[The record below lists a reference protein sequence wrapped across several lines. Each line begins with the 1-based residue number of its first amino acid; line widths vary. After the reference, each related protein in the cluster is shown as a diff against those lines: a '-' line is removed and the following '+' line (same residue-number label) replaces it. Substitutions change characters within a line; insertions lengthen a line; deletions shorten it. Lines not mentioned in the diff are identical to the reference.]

1 MEGRKVLVT
10 GGAGFLGSHLI
21 ERLCERN
28 AVSVVD
34 DFSAGSLR
42 NLGRIRREVVVHKGS
57 ILDDVVLG
65 RAMKGQDVMYHLAA
79 KTSAAESVERPLE
92 YWRVNVEGTVNV
104 IRACVE
110 AGVPRLVFAS
120 SAAVYGDTPANPK
133 VETMKPSP
141 ASPYATTKMVGEFAF
156 EEAGQMEK
164 LEPVVL
170 RIFNAYGPRQDPRS
184 AYGGVVARFSA
195 AVAQGRPV
203 EIHGDGEQTRDF
215 LFAADL
221 AEAMELAGEAAVAG
235 RVFNVGSGGS
245 TRVLDVVRILS
256 ELTGTPIRT
265 LRKEPRPGDVRHSQ
279 ADITQAADALGFHPR
294 TSLRDGLDRTL
305 SYYRANPPE

>member
-10 GGAGFLGSHLI
+10 GGAGFLGSHLV

-28 AVSVVD
+28 AVSVLD
-34 DFSAGSLR
+34 DLSTGSLR
-42 NLGRIRREVVVHKGS
+42 TLGGIRREVVIHKGS
-57 ILDDVVLG
+57 IVDDAVLG
-65 RAMKGQDVMYHLAA
+65 RAVKGQDVVYHLAA
-79 KTSAAESVERPLE
+79 KTSAAESVERPMD
-92 YWRVNVEGTVNV
+92 YWRANVEGTVNV
-104 IRACVE
+104 IRACIE
-110 AGVPRLVFAS
+110 AGVRRLVFAS
-120 SAAVYGDTPANPK
+120 SAAVYGDTTANPK
-133 VETMKPSP
+133 VETMKLAP
-141 ASPYATTKMVGEFAF
+141 ASPYATTKMVGEFAC

-170 RIFNAYGPRQDPRS
+170 RVFNAYGPRQDPRS

-215 LFAADL
+215 LFASDV

-245 TRVLDVVRILS
+245 TSVLDVVRVLS
-256 ELTGTPIRT
+256 ELTGTPIQA

-279 ADITQAADALGFHPR
+279 ADITRASDDLGFRPR
-294 TSLRDGLDRTL
+294 TSLRDGLERTL
-305 SYYRANPPE
+305 SFYRAHPPE